1 VINDDLAKDWKLDY
15 NEPAGLAIL
24 YRRAGG
30 VLTAEDKM
38 FDQLRESLA
47 NEEEKGLIK
56 QLHQQWNNVDQGPD
70 THISVLDYEQFYEA
84 FLGRYYQHFH
94 TKACQTAL
102 RCLDADK
109 SGGISWEE
117 FRLCAEMML
126 FQMMEPPPDIEH
138 LIDELF
144 EKYLLPLVKAHGG
157 IHSDLNPDYGCGSNQ
172 NKISKTGEWTEPDE
186 QSAVAKAPNPNPDEL
201 STPNLDELDTVAK
214 ALEDRTS
221 WTELEAMGLKAAA
234 RARGWNKSNWK
245 ARLVN

>member
-1 VINDDLAKDWKLDY
+1 
-15 NEPAGLAIL
+15 
-24 YRRAGG
+24 
-30 VLTAEDKM
+30 
-38 FDQLRESLA
+38 
-47 NEEEKGLIK
+47 
-56 QLHQQWNNVDQGPD
+56 
-70 THISVLDYEQFYEA
+70 
-84 FLGRYYQHFH
+84 
-94 TKACQTAL
+94 
-102 RCLDADK
+102 
-109 SGGISWEE
+109 
-117 FRLCAEMML
+117 ML